1 MEKPLLDK
9 IIIKSFKNDDI
20 LIKETFKTYH
30 EVLSVSKKVENLDEI
45 LVGDMIRIIVGS
57 GEDFYSKSF
66 DLNEG
71 ESLRLISYSSALTK
85 KVN

>member
-20 LIKETFKTYH
+20 LSKETFKTYH